1 MFKQKTAYEIRISD
15 WSSDVC
21 SSDLVDI
28 AVLDGDI
35 DVLLVET
42 GKFGGNADLR
52 VGLAK
57 LDMRPG
63 KVTADTAEAG
73 YAEAAEDIVEQAVHP
88 AVQRQQR
95 VMVGLLVALGAD
107 RNGKPVFLPAPGSE
121 ITNGHD
127 GHLLSGWNGSWPAGP
142 PKRRD
147 RQTVGQGS
155 GRFAGL
161 VLGRQIGRAQ
171 G

>member
-1 MFKQKTAYEIRISD
+1 MIRRPPRSTRTD
-15 WSSDVC
+15 TLFPYTTLFRS
-21 SSDLVDI
+21 
-28 AVLDGDI
+28 DGDI

-73 YAEAAEDIVEQAVHP
+73 YAEAAEDIVDQAVHL

-107 RNGKPVFLPAPGSE
+107 RKGKPVFLPATGFE
-121 ITNGHD
+121 ITHGHD
-127 GHLLSGWNGSWPAGP
+127 GPSLSGWNG
-142 PKRRD
+142 
-147 RQTVGQGS
+147 
-155 GRFAGL
+155 
-161 VLGRQIGRAQ
+161 
-171 G
+171 

>member
-1 MFKQKTAYEIRISD
+1 
-15 WSSDVC
+15 
-21 SSDLVDI
+21 
-28 AVLDGDI
+28 
-35 DVLLVET
+35 
-42 GKFGGNADLR
+42 
-52 VGLAK
+52 
-57 LDMRPG
+57 MRPG

-73 YAEAAEDIVEQAVHP
+73 YAEAAEDIVEQAVHL

-107 RNGKPVFLPAPGSE
+107 RNGKPVFLPAPGYE

-161 VLGRQIGRAQ
+161 VLGASMRSLAVVLPAIAILRGFMASGTTRLSAIESRPFSKRASPASMKIGRAHV
-171 G
+171 